1 MVVAKNSRI
10 ALSFLVPL
18 MCAVL
23 GCAARAPRPPL
34 ALETLGGKTVWLPTV
49 RNSTGGDL
57 RLPGTNPLRSLA
69 EMAGKVS
76 PDYRRTVMDILRDSL
91 KNELTRKGF
100 QIALPEE
107 KDARFTAFSTD
118 IGTAVRIARE
128 GNLSGA
134 VFASEIRRWE
144 AESQEFVRVLVDFKL
159 IRIEEG
165 AVLWHRRIQGAVPTP
180 SATNVGQASADAVK
194 EIVRDLFAE

>member
-1 MVVAKNSRI
+1 MVIAKNSRI
-10 ALSFLVPL
+10 ALSALLLL

-23 GCAARAPRPPL
+23 GCAARASRPPF
-34 ALETLGGKTVWLPTV
+34 AMETLGGKTVWLPTV

-91 KNELTRKGF
+91 KNELTQKGF

-144 AESQEFVRVLVDFKL
+144 VESQKFVRVLLDFKL
-159 IRIEEG
+159 IRIDDG
-165 AVLWHRRIQGAVPTP
+165 AVLWQRRFQGAISTP
-180 SATNVGQASADAVK
+180 SATNVGQASTDAAAK
-194 EIVRDLFAE
+194 IVRELFAG